1 LLQFAGKFLGENWE
15 NIGGGSWQGNGA
27 SGRGAWQEWQQLTTS
42 LVHICGFVCRKTER
56 AAEQEHLAKWLN
68 GPKVKGERLKGGR
81 WPGRNMLR
89 IIIAKLQIAQR
100 KCRGTGAEAVKDL
113 EERDGLLSVHRLQWS
128 APIGFKAHL
137 PQHTL

>member
-1 LLQFAGKFLGENWE
+1 LLQFAGKFLGENWG
-15 NIGGGSWQGNGA
+15 NSGGGSWQGNGA

-89 IIIAKLQIAQR
+89 III
-100 KCRGTGAEAVKDL
+100 E
-113 EERDGLLSVHRLQWS
+113 S
-128 APIGFKAHL
+128 ASPSAYTVSICPPPI
-137 PQHTL
+137 PQFWHCAIN

>member
-1 LLQFAGKFLGENWE
+1 LLQFAGKFLGENWG
-15 NIGGGSWQGNGA
+15 NSGGGSWQGNGA

-100 KCRGTGAEAVKDL
+100 KCQGTAGPLYGINALRIDPKCGSFLDP
-113 EERDGLLSVHRLQWS
+113 
-128 APIGFKAHL
+128 APH
-137 PQHTL
+137 PRVD